1 MTTLAKADIE
11 LPWQVEVQQKAVPL
25 LGCIICPR
33 QGHHTIKKQVRTQ
46 ETDSRPGSTN
56 SSKFSKM
63 LFLKSSIYKLVHQ
76 HMSRDRPAISPLGPQ
91 SVRTLRALNSR
102 CAFSL
107 SVTPHFRAMEIQ
119 RPNSSHSCHS
129 RGRQVKEGLNLSPYC
144 KCPASYTANGRAQIC
159 ERTIKTSAPRPA
171 DDQTPSVKNNLP
183 DFNAEAHS
191 TGQLDQTQ
199 GSAWLARYNWHGS
212 PGTRAKPECPKGD
225 PDLVSDP
232 PAPASAVS
240 RPRSSGSGP
249 SAAAKS
255 ARAATTTSPSSAD
268 PHARHKRPG
277 RVAAGWCSA
286 LVPQIKEQGC
296 SSKHDKTGYWA

>member
-107 SVTPHFRAMEIQ
+107 SVTPHFRAMEIH

-129 RGRQVKEGLNLSPYC
+129 RGRQVKEGLNLSPFLQMPSFIYG
-144 KCPASYTANGRAQIC
+144 KYVSALSKQAPPGRPTTRHPVSKTIC
-159 ERTIKTSAPRPA
+159 LISTLKLIRQDSWTRFK
-171 DDQTPSVKNNLP
+171 DQ
-183 DFNAEAHS
+183 H
-191 TGQLDQTQ
+191 G
-199 GSAWLARYNWHGS
+199 WLATTGMVHWARERNLSAQKAIQILYQTLQLLHPLS
-212 PGTRAKPECPKGD
+212 RVLVRPDPARRQLRIQPVPRRRQALLLRTPTRATNG
-225 PDLVSDP
+225 
-232 PAPASAVS
+232 PAAS
-240 RPRSSGSGP
+240 R
-249 SAAAKS
+249 
-255 ARAATTTSPSSAD
+255 
-268 PHARHKRPG
+268 
-277 RVAAGWCSA
+277 RVGA
-286 LVPQIKEQGC
+286 LRW
-296 SSKHDKTGYWA
+296 YRR

>member
-1 MTTLAKADIE
+1 MAGRSPAEGRSTAWMHNLPTPGTPHDKKA
-11 LPWQVEVQQKAVPL
+11 
-25 LGCIICPR
+25 
-33 QGHHTIKKQVRTQ
+33 
-46 ETDSRPGSTN
+46 
-56 SSKFSKM
+56 SKNTRNRFSNRKHKFFKI
-63 LFLKSSIYKLVHQ
+63 LQNAFLKSSIYKLVHQ

-107 SVTPHFRAMEIQ
+107 SVTPHFRAMEIH

-129 RGRQVKEGLNLSPYC
+129 RGRQVKEGLNLSPFLQMPSFIHSKY
-144 KCPASYTANGRAQIC
+144 IC

-191 TGQLDQTQ
+191 TGQLDQIQ
-199 GSAWLARYNWHGS
+199 GSAWLARDNWHGS
-212 PGTRAKPECPKGD
+212 LGTRAKPECPKGD

-268 PHARHKRPG
+268 PRARHKRPG
-277 RVAAGWCSA
+277 RVVAGWRSA